1 MIKINE
7 SPRDAMQALKKII
20 PTKEKI
26 DYINLLLKVGF
37 DIVDVGSFV
46 SPNAV
51 PQMKDTGDVLDHLI
65 LDNTS
70 SKISVLAGNAYWA
83 KNLAEYDVVD
93 YINYPFAI
101 SEIFQKKNLKTNL
114 NQSLKQIDKII
125 DICIKKNKKPIISIS
140 EAFGNPYEEDWGID
154 ILMDWIEILYN
165 KGLRYFPLADTTA
178 SGSAHLIG
186 LVFTNVISE
195 FSDVE
200 FNFHLHSKS
209 EDAIP
214 KIEAAYEAGC
224 RNFDTVFNGMGG
236 CPMTGKELVA
246 NTDTFLFYEW
256 LMKNEIEN
264 NLNKDALNPAI
275 EKARKIF

>member
-51 PQMKDTGDVLDHLI
+51 PQMKDTGDVLDNLI

-83 KNLAEYDVVD
+83 KNLAGYNVVD

-101 SEIFQKKNLKTNL
+101 SEIFQKKKSSLPPIPESERKL
-114 NQSLKQIDKII
+114 NGVYSVL
-125 DICIKKNKKPIISIS
+125 CSPS
-140 EAFGNPYEEDWGID
+140 F
-154 ILMDWIEILYN
+154 
-165 KGLRYFPLADTTA
+165 
-178 SGSAHLIG
+178 
-186 LVFTNVISE
+186 
-195 FSDVE
+195 
-200 FNFHLHSKS
+200 
-209 EDAIP
+209 
-214 KIEAAYEAGC
+214 
-224 RNFDTVFNGMGG
+224 
-236 CPMTGKELVA
+236 
-246 NTDTFLFYEW
+246 
-256 LMKNEIEN
+256 
-264 NLNKDALNPAI
+264 
-275 EKARKIF
+275 